1 MKNQVKTLVLA
12 LALLT
17 ATGCGSEKA
26 VESKGVEIGKAQI
39 ETEVNE
45 ANEVKESKV
54 SNVEK
59 PKAEDIEIK
68 EEDNRNYL
76 IPQTREL
83 KKEKEKEQSK
93 EKNIEGKEEEKESQD
108 KEFEEVVVNNKELK
122 EQTPEIDEVLEGD
135 KEGIAEEVKEE
146 DKELAE
152 EISDDVKEVAEENE
166 EGLEYIEDD
175 FEAEELLASNDEYE
189 QEHEDEYEQE
199 HEDEYEQ
206 EHEIEDQEYEVGM
219 VSGTSPSTSLPK
231 TVEEAVSSVD
241 VKEEKA
247 RKSDNVTSGLT
258 VASPSEAEVKSYWKN
273 YQSQASNKADFY
285 GLSLINPESEDIYSA
300 NPSLDLNNLNVGTLS
315 NAAQLDALHIANTAR
330 YASGIKELTI
340 GKDQVK
346 YAQAA
351 TMINRLNLQID
362 HFPALPNGMESNSAI
377 YANGVNGAKNSNL
390 SSQLNLL
397 DSVVEYLKDDLG
409 RDNQLEVGHRRW
421 ILNPQSSS
429 VGFGQ
434 TDEFNA
440 MFVNNNNYDGENA
453 NTVYAYP
460 GQTAISEFHS
470 PESSLSLMFGENFDL
485 TNATVEVKDLAT
497 GQVSTDLNVDHSF
510 RGNSRAVTFGYG
522 MNYEPG
528 TKLQVKVNGV
538 TKNGVN
544 YPVEYTINYISIR

>member
-45 ANEVKESKV
+45 ANEVKEPKV

-68 EEDNRNYL
+68 EKDNRNYL

-108 KEFEEVVVNNKELK
+108 KGFEEVVVNNKELK

-135 KEGIAEEVKEE
+135 KEEIAEEVKEE

-166 EGLEYIEDD
+166 KGLEYIEDD
-175 FEAEELLASNDEYE
+175 FEAEELLASN
-189 QEHEDEYEQE
+189 
-199 HEDEYEQ
+199 DEYEQ

-300 NPSLDLNNLNVGTLS
+300 NPSLDLNNLNIGTLS

-377 YANGVNGAKNSNL
+377 YADGVNGAKNSNL

-409 RDNQLEVGHRRW
+409 KDNQLEVGHRRW

>member
-45 ANEVKESKV
+45 ANEVKEPKV

-83 KKEKEKEQSK
+83 KKEKEKGQSK

-135 KEGIAEEVKEE
+135 KEEIVEEVKEE

-175 FEAEELLASNDEYE
+175 FEAEELLASN
-189 QEHEDEYEQE
+189 DEYEQE

-258 VASPSEAEVKSYWKN
+258 VASPSETEVKSYWKN

-300 NPSLDLNNLNVGTLS
+300 NPSLDLNNLNIGTLS

-377 YANGVNGAKNSNL
+377 YADGVNGAKNSNL

-409 RDNQLEVGHRRW
+409 KDNQLEVGHRRW

>member
-17 ATGCGSEKA
+17 ATGCGLEKA

-39 ETEVNE
+39 ETEVNK
-45 ANEVKESKV
+45 ANEVKEPKV

-135 KEGIAEEVKEE
+135 KEEIVEEVKEE

-175 FEAEELLASNDEYE
+175 FEAEELLASN
-189 QEHEDEYEQE
+189 
-199 HEDEYEQ
+199 DEYEQ

-377 YANGVNGAKNSNL
+377 YADGVNGAKNSNL

>member
-45 ANEVKESKV
+45 ANEVKEPKV

-68 EEDNRNYL
+68 EEDNKNYL

-93 EKNIEGKEEEKESQD
+93 EKNIEGKEEEKDSQD

-135 KEGIAEEVKEE
+135 KEEIVEEVKEE

-166 EGLEYIEDD
+166 EDLEYIEDD
-175 FEAEELLASNDEYE
+175 VEAEKLLASNDEYE
-189 QEHEDEYEQE
+189 VEYDTKDSKE
-199 HEDEYEQ
+199 
-206 EHEIEDQEYEVGM
+206 EV
-219 VSGTSPSTSLPK
+219 SNLAAKATSTPK
-231 TVEEAVSSVD
+231 AVEKEVSSTD
-241 VKEEKA
+241 TKEVKASKP
-247 RKSDNVTSGLT
+247 DNITGGLT
-258 VASPSEAEVKSYWKN
+258 VSSPSEAEVKSYWKN

-409 RDNQLEVGHRRW
+409 KDNQLEVGHRRW

-544 YPVEYTINYISIR
+544 YPVEYIINYISIR

>member
-45 ANEVKESKV
+45 ANEVKEAKV

-68 EEDNRNYL
+68 EKDNRNYL

-135 KEGIAEEVKEE
+135 KEEIAEEVKEE

-175 FEAEELLASNDEYE
+175 FEAEELLASN
-189 QEHEDEYEQE
+189 
-199 HEDEYEQ
+199 DEYEQ

-300 NPSLDLNNLNVGTLS
+300 NPSLDLNNLNIGTLS

-377 YANGVNGAKNSNL
+377 YADGVNGAKNSNL

-409 RDNQLEVGHRRW
+409 KDNQLEVGHRRW

>member
-45 ANEVKESKV
+45 ANEVNEVKEPKV

-122 EQTPEIDEVLEGD
+122 EQTPEIDEILEGD
-135 KEGIAEEVKEE
+135 KEEIAEEVKEE

-175 FEAEELLASNDEYE
+175 FEAEELLASN
-189 QEHEDEYEQE
+189 
-199 HEDEYEQ
+199 DEYEQ

-377 YANGVNGAKNSNL
+377 YADGVNGAKNSNL

-421 ILNPQSSS
+421 VLNPQSSS

>member
-39 ETEVNE
+39 ETEVNK
-45 ANEVKESKV
+45 ANEVKEPKV

-135 KEGIAEEVKEE
+135 KEEIAEEVKEE

-175 FEAEELLASNDEYE
+175 FEAEELLASN
-189 QEHEDEYEQE
+189 
-199 HEDEYEQ
+199 DEYEQ

-377 YANGVNGAKNSNL
+377 YADGVNGAKNSNL

-421 ILNPQSSS
+421 VLNPQSSS

>member
-45 ANEVKESKV
+45 ANEVKEPKV

-93 EKNIEGKEEEKESQD
+93 EKNIEGKEEEKDSQD

-135 KEGIAEEVKEE
+135 KEEIVEEVKEE

-166 EGLEYIEDD
+166 EDLEYIEDD
-175 FEAEELLASNDEYE
+175 VEAEKLLASNDEYE
-189 QEHEDEYEQE
+189 VEYDTKDSKE
-199 HEDEYEQ
+199 
-206 EHEIEDQEYEVGM
+206 EV
-219 VSGTSPSTSLPK
+219 SNLAAKATSTPK
-231 TVEEAVSSVD
+231 AVEKEVSSTD
-241 VKEEKA
+241 TKEVKASKP
-247 RKSDNVTSGLT
+247 DNITGGLT
-258 VASPSEAEVKSYWKN
+258 VSSPSEAEVKSYWKN

>member
-45 ANEVKESKV
+45 ANEVKEPKV

-135 KEGIAEEVKEE
+135 KEEIAEEVKEE

-175 FEAEELLASNDEYE
+175 FEAEELLASN
-189 QEHEDEYEQE
+189 
-199 HEDEYEQ
+199 DEYEQ

-377 YANGVNGAKNSNL
+377 YADGVNGAKNSNL

-421 ILNPQSSS
+421 VLNPQSSS

>member
-45 ANEVKESKV
+45 VNEVKEPKV

-135 KEGIAEEVKEE
+135 KEEIAEEVKEE

-189 QEHEDEYEQE
+189 QEHE
-199 HEDEYEQ
+199 
-206 EHEIEDQEYEVGM
+206 IEDQEYEVGM

-241 VKEEKA
+241 VKEKKA

-377 YANGVNGAKNSNL
+377 YADGVNGAKNSNL

-421 ILNPQSSS
+421 VLNPQSSS

>member
-45 ANEVKESKV
+45 ANEVNEVKEPKV

-152 EISDDVKEVAEENE
+152 EISDDVKELAEENE

-175 FEAEELLASNDEYE
+175 FEAEELLASN
-189 QEHEDEYEQE
+189 
-199 HEDEYEQ
+199 DEYEQ

-377 YANGVNGAKNSNL
+377 YADGVNGAKNSNL

-421 ILNPQSSS
+421 VLNPQSSS